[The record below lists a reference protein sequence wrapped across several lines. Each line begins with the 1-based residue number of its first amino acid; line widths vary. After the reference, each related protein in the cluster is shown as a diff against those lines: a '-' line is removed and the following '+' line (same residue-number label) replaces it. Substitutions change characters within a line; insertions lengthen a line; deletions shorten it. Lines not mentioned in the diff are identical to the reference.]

1 MAIAIH
7 PDGRRVD
14 FTYAGIRSAHEQ
26 LGGYF
31 DSIPGQQLAGYLV
44 LVHDTGRLDGL
55 PRNRPAEYLTGY
67 PEVYGPAV
75 VVAYE
80 EADEDE
86 LIDSINTEA
95 RKAFLQRLDLVAAP
109 ARA

>member
-1 MAIAIH
+1 VATVIH

-14 FTYAGIRSAHEQ
+14 FAYTGIRSAHEQ

-31 DSIPGQQLAGYLV
+31 DSIPGQQPAGYLV
-44 LVHDTGRLDGL
+44 LVHDEGAVLSL
-55 PRNRPAEYLTGY
+55 PRNAHVEQLTGY

-75 VVAYE
+75 IVSYE

-86 LIDSINTEA
+86 LVDQVHTAA
-95 RKAFLQRLDLVAAP
+95 RAAFDQRLAAIAAP
-109 ARA
+109 ADA